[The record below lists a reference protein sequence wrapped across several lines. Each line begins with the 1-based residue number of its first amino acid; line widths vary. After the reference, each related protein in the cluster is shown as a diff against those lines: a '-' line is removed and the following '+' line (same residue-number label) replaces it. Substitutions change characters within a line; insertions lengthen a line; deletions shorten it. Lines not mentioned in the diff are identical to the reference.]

1 MDIIYRE
8 RQDLQAAYNL
18 NSHEGRTGFRAWYAS
33 AASREY
39 NLSLEFVHHISP
51 READALVSGVHGMSD
66 TDVHATAASRSAV
79 IGAGGAPQTPTTRPV
94 DDTLDLNEAWGRLPA
109 TIKRLLAPAV
119 NRVLSAPTSDALR
132 ESVVPR
138 HSAGEFGVKPPGA
151 GRIDILLSPAPLPA
165 LLGNHRYISILMHMI
180 WTSRPDLRAA
190 FHLDTPDGQTAF
202 ANWFEHS
209 VKREYGFDGHV
220 PAHPELD
227 DSKKIIPGESM
238 TRVSLPGAN
247 LVGYAHAELG
257 MGEHVRM
264 SAAALEVTTV
274 QFGVVNFNVGVASR
288 QGASLEHGE
297 VIPDNRFAAN
307 IFHINADQMFVAYL
321 RLGREFFANKY
332 NIGYWAW
339 ELAKCPA
346 EWLPVLKMMDEVW
359 APSRFIQQAFAE
371 RADIPVEYMPLCVT
385 LPEFNRLDRRHFD
398 LPDQAFMFLYTF
410 DFFSFLDRKNP
421 FAAIRAFKRAFPEG
435 KSDVCLVLKV
445 MNGKEESPLWVN
457 MTQLIDGDPRIVVIN
472 RTLNRSEVL
481 ALLDTSDCFLSLHRS
496 EGFGRGP
503 AEAMYLGKPVIV
515 TNYSGNTDF
524 TFADNSC
531 LVDFT
536 LIQVEEGQYPF
547 HQGQQ
552 WADADVE
559 HAAWYMKKLHAD
571 SAYARDVGAHGRA
584 YIHENFNQRT
594 IGAIYE
600 SRLKKLGLA

>member
-1 MDIIYRE
+1 
-8 RQDLQAAYNL
+8 
-18 NSHEGRTGFRAWYAS
+18 
-33 AASREY
+33 
-39 NLSLEFVHHISP
+39 
-51 READALVSGVHGMSD
+51 
-66 TDVHATAASRSAV
+66 
-79 IGAGGAPQTPTTRPV
+79 
-94 DDTLDLNEAWGRLPA
+94 
-109 TIKRLLAPAV
+109 
-119 NRVLSAPTSDALR
+119 
-132 ESVVPR
+132 
-138 HSAGEFGVKPPGA
+138 
-151 GRIDILLSPAPLPA
+151 
-165 LLGNHRYISILMHMI
+165 
-180 WTSRPDLRAA
+180 
-190 FHLDTPDGQTAF
+190 
-202 ANWFEHS
+202 
-209 VKREYGFDGHV
+209 
-220 PAHPELD
+220 
-227 DSKKIIPGESM
+227 
-238 TRVSLPGAN
+238 
-247 LVGYAHAELG
+247 

-264 SAAALEVTTV
+264 SAAALQGTSV
-274 QFGVVNFNVGVASR
+274 QFGVVNFDVGVASR

-307 IFHINADQMFVAYL
+307 LFHINADQMFIAYCH
-321 RLGREFFANKY
+321 LGREFFANKY

-346 EWLPVLKMMDEVW
+346 DWLPVLKMMDEVW

-398 LPDQAFMFLYTF
+398 LPDRAFMFLYTF

-445 MNGKEESPLWVN
+445 MNGKDESPLWVS
-457 MTQLIDGDPRIVVIN
+457 MMQLIDGDPRIVVIN
-472 RTLNRSEVL
+472 RTLNRNEVL

-524 TFADNSC
+524 TLADNSC
-531 LVDFT
+531 LVDFK
-536 LIQVEEGQYPF
+536 LIPVEEGQYPF
-547 HQGQQ
+547 HQGQR

-559 HAAWYMKKLHAD
+559 HAAWHMKKLYAD
-571 SAYARDVGAHGRA
+571 SAYASDLGARGKA

-594 IGAIYE
+594 VGAIYE